1 MPPKG
6 NVGHVKPQSTHDQSH
21 RKAEALLNAAERGSI
36 PHLERLQLEWPA
48 DTSLAQ
54 RAMTIL
60 LGNLKAEAHHIPRL
74 ESQAPDKELQ
84 RSLDIALASLAGLN
98 GALGPLDSG
107 PEMQAKQIVATFHP
121 YLEYYLAWLRFTL
134 VKSHLAMPP
143 QPISPGLQ
151 AATRLG
157 TLMEVGMHMTEDP
170 EILERIVDLS
180 LLIFTADS
188 QPVAIFTQEQ
198 YDTLVAPKLN
208 PLGLCLRPNTPT
220 REALYNKLSSWNT
233 RSLKRLFEVFH
244 REFLECSAGIPKN
257 TPGVNC
263 TTLSSYVFFTLS
275 LSSRLPRFCKIMMKS
290 GFPTLAMKAALDV
303 RLAPARNLPRGPMSL
318 EISTVLFNRQILL
331 VDYSRR
337 LVTQVL
343 KAGILEI
350 IVDDLLAPR
359 DKGEVFDEW
368 KFDEYVGHPLG
379 ALLCASYDRHIAN
392 ALNTA
397 IMSLSPTTTRDIA
410 LNDSA
415 RRIWGPFLH
424 DFQLHQAALRQLSDD
439 RIPICDSLLHHAV
452 TKAGALQDTPKECS
466 TCRTT
471 VYCSIDCQRED
482 WDALHRYECTR
493 RRVELIAAKTSYWIA
508 RHIHNSNDRR
518 HPRRKVENA
527 TNSIPFQGRSAE
539 RGSISH
545 LRRLEK
551 EWPTDTSL
559 AERALTILLQNFKAE
574 VHHLQRLQTQVPD
587 TELQRV
593 LDLMLAS
600 LAGLDGA
607 FKFLDHAPETQ
618 ANQVA
623 IAFHPYLREFFA
635 WFRFFMVNP
644 RLAIP
649 DEPMMTGSQAATRMA
664 VLLKA
669 GVYMTDNP
677 EILDHIL
684 DMSLF
689 IFMDTTPWRW
699 QKDKT
704 LPQAQY
710 DKIVAPKFEP
720 LGMCLH
726 YTSTREALFRKLN
739 SSTTEALKRLCDT
752 FSRECS
758 ESSAGLPKDS
768 PELDCTTFSSYVYTA
783 LTFCSQVPRF
793 FKIMLKTRFPVLAL
807 QGALSVRHA
816 KDSRIPMGSIS
827 LEIATSMFNTEIL
840 LIDNSRRLI
849 VQLLEAGILEV
860 VIGDLLYPRDEEED
874 GELFEEWRF
883 QGDMNPLK
891 ALLYACYDRRIA
903 TALNTAIMSVS
914 SSTKRDISMNG
925 TAREIWGAFVR
936 DFQFYQDALCRF
948 PNDRIPLCDSLM
960 HHSTTKPHEL
970 GDAPK
975 ECAMCQTT
983 VYCSTKCQGEDW
995 NSLHREE
1002 CTRNR
1007 VDLTAN

>member
-134 VKSHLAMPP
+134 VKPHLAMPP

-220 REALYNKLSSWNT
+220 REALYNKLNSWNT

-290 GFPTLAMKAALDV
+290 GFPTLAVKAALDV

-397 IMSLSPTTTRDIA
+397 IMSLSPTTTRNIA

-424 DFQLHQAALRQLSDD
+424 DFQLHQAALRQFSDD

-452 TKAGALQDTPKECS
+452 TKAGALQGTPKECS

-482 WDALHRYECTR
+482 WDTLHRYECTR
-493 RRVELIAAKTSYWIA
+493 RRVELI
-508 RHIHNSNDRR
+508 DRQL
-518 HPRRKVENA
+518 
-527 TNSIPFQGRSAE
+527 TGT
-539 RGSISH
+539 SISH
-545 LRRLEK
+545 RTRVFNLLHLEAIMNRELRHRLGSGRHKGMVCIFDRTVHPMSVHCDAIEN
-551 EWPTDTSL
+551 P
-559 AERALTILLQNFKAE
+559 ALYK
-574 VHHLQRLQTQVPD
+574 RLQFHD
-587 TELQRV
+587 ARSRA
-593 LDLMLAS
+593 MLR
-600 LAGLDGA
+600 
-607 FKFLDHAPETQ
+607 
-618 ANQVA
+618 QVA
-623 IAFHPYLREFFA
+623 EDDSGILAVCVSASGRCGVA
-635 WFRFFMVNP
+635 TVARFTMGP
-644 RLAIP
+644 S
-649 DEPMMTGSQAATRMA
+649 M
-664 VLLKA
+664 
-669 GVYMTDNP
+669 
-677 EILDHIL
+677 
-684 DMSLF
+684 
-689 IFMDTTPWRW
+689 
-699 QKDKT
+699 
-704 LPQAQY
+704 
-710 DKIVAPKFEP
+710 
-720 LGMCLH
+720 
-726 YTSTREALFRKLN
+726 
-739 SSTTEALKRLCDT
+739 
-752 FSRECS
+752 
-758 ESSAGLPKDS
+758 
-768 PELDCTTFSSYVYTA
+768 
-783 LTFCSQVPRF
+783 
-793 FKIMLKTRFPVLAL
+793 AL
-807 QGALSVRHA
+807 QL
-816 KDSRIPMGSIS
+816 
-827 LEIATSMFNTEIL
+827 
-840 LIDNSRRLI
+840 
-849 VQLLEAGILEV
+849 
-860 VIGDLLYPRDEEED
+860 
-874 GELFEEWRF
+874 
-883 QGDMNPLK
+883 QGGF
-891 ALLYACYDRRIA
+891 CR
-903 TALNTAIMSVS
+903 VS
-914 SSTKRDISMNG
+914 D
-925 TAREIWGAFVR
+925 V
-936 DFQFYQDALCRF
+936 
-948 PNDRIPLCDSLM
+948 
-960 HHSTTKPHEL
+960 
-970 GDAPK
+970 K
-975 ECAMCQTT
+975 E
-983 VYCSTKCQGEDW
+983 
-995 NSLHREE
+995 
-1002 CTRNR
+1002 
-1007 VDLTAN
+1007 